1 MKKHEG
7 DNMTNEPDIIDE
19 PTDLVPIEGGPGA
32 PRDIALTPAEEVA
45 LTQERARAVVAII
58 DGAKAY
64 ATIQGKKYLQ
74 VESWQVIG
82 KFDGVSAATEWTR
95 PIEIGGV
102 IVAYEAK
109 VLLIGRDGLTKGG
122 ATMTCGMDEHVA
134 QGKRGWMQHVA
145 VQSMAQTRAESKAYR
160 MNYAA
165 VALLAGYQGTT
176 AEEMQTGGSQPD
188 ERNDRDE
195 SAPFC
200 EKHGVSFQKFEKD
213 GSTWYSHRDG
223 DSWCAYQKPA
233 KQGGTAAPKVN
244 AWGKEAMATFLSK
257 AKEARG
263 DTAKEDLAH
272 VTDGDTSGKGL
283 KAFAAKHNLN
293 TPEKLFAFCVARW
306 AIRDDL
312 ALDELLGDDAP
323 DGNEDADPA
332 KEIADPEDEVRI

>member
-1 MKKHEG
+1 
-7 DNMTNEPDIIDE
+7 MTNEPEIIE
-19 PTDLVPIEGGPGA
+19 QPTDLVPIEGGPGA

-200 EKHGVSFQKFEKD
+200 EKHGVSFRRFEKD
-213 GSTWYSHRDG
+213 GSTWYSHRPG
-223 DSWCAYQKPA
+223 REDSWCKFEKPA
-233 KQGGTAAPKVN
+233 GQASTPGAGNP
-244 AWGKEAMATFLSK
+244 WGKAPMAAFAAKL
-257 AKEARG
+257 KEARG
-263 DTAKEDLAH
+263 DTAQEDLAH

-283 KAFAAKHNLN
+283 KAFAAKHNLS
-293 TPEKLFAFCVARW
+293 TPEELFGYCTQQW
-306 AIRDDL
+306 ALRDDE
-312 ALDELLGDDAP
+312 ELPWD
-323 DGNEDADPA
+323 EDADPR
-332 KEIADPEDEVRI
+332 KEIADPSDEE

>member
-1 MKKHEG
+1 
-7 DNMTNEPDIIDE
+7 MTNEPDIIDQ

-195 SAPFC
+195 SAQFC
-200 EKHGVSFQKFEKD
+200 EKHGVSFRRFQKD
-213 GSTWYSHRDG
+213 GSSWYSHRDG
-223 DSWCAYQKPA
+223 DSWCAYQKLSTQASTPGA
-233 KQGGTAAPKVN
+233 GNP
-244 AWGKEAMATFLSK
+244 WGKAPMAAFAAKL
-257 AKEARG
+257 KEARG
-263 DTAKEDLAH
+263 DTAQEDLAH

-306 AIRDDL
+306 AIRDDI
-312 ALDELLGDDAP
+312 ALDELLGGDAP
-323 DGNEDADPA
+323 DGNEDADPR
-332 KEIADPEDEVRI
+332 KEISDPDDNADPEREEE